1 MKSLRE
7 VIAALKCDNVLECF
21 FGLNEFDVAVYKTLV
36 GKTLKNQELARFLNR
51 SENAVYKS
59 LQKLIMCGLVLRE
72 KRCVD
77 GGGYYY
83 VYRAVNPKQ
92 VARKM
97 EKEVEELRNRLM
109 KSIGEFEIKFSAK
122 Q

>member
-7 VIAALKCDNVLECF
+7 VIAALRCDNILECF

-36 GKTLKNQELARFLNR
+36 GKALRNQELAKFLNK
-51 SENAVYKS
+51 SENTVYKS

-83 VYRAVNPKQ
+83 VYRAANPEQ

-97 EKEVEELRNRLM
+97 EREVEELRNRLM
-109 KSIGEFEIKFSAK
+109 KSIAEFEVKFLIK
-122 Q
+122 